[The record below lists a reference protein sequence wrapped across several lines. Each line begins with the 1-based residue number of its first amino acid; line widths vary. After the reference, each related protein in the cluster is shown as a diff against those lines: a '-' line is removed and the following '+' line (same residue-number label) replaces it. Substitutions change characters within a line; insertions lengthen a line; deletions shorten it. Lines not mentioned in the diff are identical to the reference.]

1 MDWRF
6 DIQWRF
12 LFSHIMYPDTDREL
26 NILRCSG
33 GLDGSGFYASW
44 GPQLALVSAY
54 SFFGG
59 SEKLRKANI
68 SFDCRVVNAI
78 PRDLHTL
85 IYFAT

>member
-33 GLDGSGFYASW
+33 GLDGSGSDVSW
-44 GPQLALVSAY
+44 GPQLASVSAH
-54 SFFGG
+54 SLFGG
-59 SEKLRKANI
+59 MGKLRKTDI
-68 SFDCRVVNAI
+68 SFYFCIVDVI
-78 PRDLHTL
+78 PRDLHPL
-85 IYFAT
+85 I